1 MVKVNGLICQEL
13 ADGHF
18 GIFWNLIPKRAASVQ
33 GPQSALF
40 SPFVSAGDPETGHSE
55 VLSLAKEE

>member
-40 SPFVSAGDPETGHSE
+40 SPFVSAGDPETGH
-55 VLSLAKEE
+55 